1 MNKIYHK
8 EYVEQNYLENIYTLY
23 LERDEVRNI
32 DIVDKLGVA
41 RATVT
46 HMLRNLEKKGYI
58 KYGDDKI
65 VRFTSKGRTL
75 AVELYEKHIYLTQV
89 FKHIGVDEK
98 IAEIEAC
105 QIEHII
111 SKDTFNK
118 IKKYFEDKI

>member
-1 MNKIYHK
+1 
-8 EYVEQNYLENIYTLY
+8 
-23 LERDEVRNI
+23 
-32 DIVDKLGVA
+32 
-41 RATVT
+41 
-46 HMLRNLEKKGYI
+46 MLRNLEKKGYI

-65 VRFTSKGRTL
+65 VRFTSKGRAL

-89 FKHIGVDEK
+89 FKYIGVDEK

>member
-1 MNKIYHK
+1 
-8 EYVEQNYLENIYTLY
+8 
-23 LERDEVRNI
+23 
-32 DIVDKLGVA
+32 
-41 RATVT
+41 
-46 HMLRNLEKKGYI
+46 
-58 KYGDDKI
+58 
-65 VRFTSKGRTL
+65 TSKGRTL